1 MIRLHIMATDWTKIY
16 KKYKG
21 LWVALTEDEVTVIS
35 ANKKAKIA
43 LEDARKKG
51 VENPILTLIPK
62 NLESYVGMI

>member
-1 MIRLHIMATDWTKIY
+1 MATDWTKIY